1 MNSLSNTESPS
12 LIVFILLVNLG
23 VDSGERVTEGL
34 LDMMKLSVL
43 FVLSATEYVELSF
56 TSFSASSF
64 IFWKLF

>member
-56 TSFSASSF
+56 ASFSASSF

>member
-56 TSFSASSF
+56 AAFSASSF